1 MDFLGGSSL
10 QFRELAYENSDEL
23 VFGFAKKP
31 LSYGLGL
38 SVGDGKVIPEV
49 KYLLKPGLEQN
60 LDAFVEE
67 YKKVTLSIMERAA
80 NLGVMNVQL
89 ETEFV
94 EPMTINPSWGAA
106 VIEAQKEVLS
116 TYYEKYGIRSA
127 LRATIADVR
136 RFGKG
141 LRKGEYFQ
149 SVMES
154 FIAAADSGADLLS
167 IESRGGQ
174 EIFSYSLIRNDL
186 TGILFSL
193 SILAPRDVRYI
204 WREIVKNAKRGIPA
218 GDTACAL
225 ANSAMVLANG
235 LVNRKIPHTLSAVI
249 RAMSAVR
256 TLACYEEGAIGPG
269 KDCAYENVI
278 IKIIT
283 GYPMSMEGKTSAFA
297 HSSLVGNIV
306 AAACDLWSN
315 ETIAVEDTFGGKTSA
330 IIFEMLSYDTALMN
344 ASIKSRNY
352 KVLQQLFINSDK
364 YRDPQALILSPDN
377 AFRIASAI
385 VSASSDYERTISA
398 ALEAIRII
406 EDNLGMLNMPE
417 IEKRY
422 LATLKNFFET
432 VPDEHKLIEESIK
445 KYSGKVPEFNAT
457 NYEL

>member
-10 QFRELAYENSDEL
+10 PFRELAYENAYEL
-23 VFGFAKKP
+23 AFGFAKKP

-60 LDAFVEE
+60 LNALVEE

-80 NLGVMNVQL
+80 NLGVTDVQL

-94 EPMTINPSWGAA
+94 EPMTMNPSWGAA
-106 VIEAQKEVLS
+106 VIETQKEVLS
-116 TYYEKYGIRSA
+116 TYYERYGIRSA

-136 RFGKG
+136 RFSKG

-149 SVMES
+149 AIMDS
-154 FIAAADSGADLLS
+154 FINAAESGADLLS

-186 TGILFSL
+186 AGMLFSL
-193 SILAPRDVRYI
+193 GILAPRDVRYI
-204 WREIVKNAKRGIPA
+204 WKEIVKNAKRAIPA

-235 LVNRKIPHTLSAVI
+235 LVNRKIPHTLAAVI

-256 TLACYEEGAIGPG
+256 TLACYEEGAMGPG

-297 HSSLVGNIV
+297 HSSLVGNVV

-315 ETIAVEDTFGGKTSA
+315 ETIVVEDTFGGKTPA

-344 ASIKSRNY
+344 ESIRSRNN
-352 KVLQQLFINSDK
+352 KILQQLFINSDK

-385 VSASSDYERTISA
+385 VSANSDYERTISA

-406 EDNLGMLNMPE
+406 EDNLSILNMPE

-422 LATLKNFFET
+422 LATLKNFFEA

>member
-1 MDFLGGSSL
+1 MD
-10 QFRELAYENSDEL
+10 
-23 VFGFAKKP
+23 
-31 LSYGLGL
+31 
-38 SVGDGKVIPEV
+38 
-49 KYLLKPGLEQN
+49 
-60 LDAFVEE
+60 
-67 YKKVTLSIMERAA
+67 
-80 NLGVMNVQL
+80 
-89 ETEFV
+89 
-94 EPMTINPSWGAA
+94 
-106 VIEAQKEVLS
+106 
-116 TYYEKYGIRSA
+116 
-127 LRATIADVR
+127 
-136 RFGKG
+136 
-141 LRKGEYFQ
+141 
-149 SVMES
+149 S
-154 FIAAADSGADLLS
+154 FINAAESGADLLS

-186 TGILFSL
+186 AGMLFSFG
-193 SILAPRDVRYI
+193 ILAPRDVRYI
-204 WREIVKNAKRGIPA
+204 WKEIVKNAKRVIPA

-235 LVNRKIPHTLSAVI
+235 LVNRKIPHTLAAVI

-256 TLACYEEGAIGPG
+256 TLACYEEGAMGPG

-315 ETIAVEDTFGGKTSA
+315 ETIVVEDTFGGKTPA

-344 ASIKSRNY
+344 ESIRSRNN
-352 KVLQQLFINSDK
+352 KILQQLFINSDK

-385 VSASSDYERTISA
+385 VSANSDYERTISA

-406 EDNLGMLNMPE
+406 EDNLSILNMPE

-422 LATLKNFFET
+422 LATLKNFFEA